1 VNPSLLSRNKRTV
14 KGSSRLRDIIVI
26 CASEFSSEA
35 QPRLEQARTKGTF
48 WQRCTSNFLGDR
60 TNYKAKDIIGKI
72 TNLFCIYIFQI
83 DKLIHIN
90 IFFCICVSAMTMIG
104 FVGFV
109 ANLQNKPTNGAT
121 ISVRKSASKKELLFV
136 RL

>member
-26 CASEFSSEA
+26 CASFSSEA